1 MSDSTKKISKSARNR
16 ISSQRLLESRGIEY
30 HTNNDGIHLIVTGCY
45 GYIDFWPGTG
55 KWKSREYNIDGYG
68 VFGLLEM
75 IDSGQL

>member
-30 HTNNDGIHLIVTGCY
+30 HTNNGGC

-55 KWKSREYNIDGYG
+55 KWKSREYNINGYG